1 MPERGIHL
9 MQDTLDTLMFSAN
22 ELARSTKAGVAVS
35 PRQESAPGPADLAES
50 GMWQRGRKG
59 PCCCWHSDSPRND
72 CWLTELGLC
81 TFYSEFQRLVN
92 QGVCPCTLV
101 ITQEGTSK
109 KWIISNALF
118 QSLLLLVLSAA
129 IPETA
134 PKLLKANSRSWY

>member
-1 MPERGIHL
+1 MLERDIYL
-9 MQDTLDTLMFSAN
+9 MQDMLDILIFSAN

-35 PRQESAPGPADLAES
+35 LDQESALGPADLAES

-59 PCCCWHSDSPRND
+59 LHCCWHSDSPRND
-72 CWLTELGLC
+72 CWPIELALC
-81 TFYSEFQRLVN
+81 TFYSEFQYLVN
-92 QGVCPCTLV
+92 QGVCPCALA

-118 QSLLLLVLSAA
+118 QWLLLLVLSAD
-129 IPETA
+129 IPEIA